1 MCVFIAVHTDMC
13 LQLLNSVPAPLQ
25 TPVSSSES
33 SLNHQTD
40 KQTNKHTPR
49 MRSLLQFLALCAV
62 VALCACYESHESAES
77 VEDMFVPPDRA
88 NSFFTPQ
95 RSNVYGQFNR
105 YPFMRKIK
113 SPAERHAETCEDY
126 SPCRSYAYRF
136 GYQQAY
142 QKYFTSRSQP
152 QNPQRPTR
160 PQRPQRPAAVRRY

>member
-1 MCVFIAVHTDMC
+1 
-13 LQLLNSVPAPLQ
+13 
-25 TPVSSSES
+25 
-33 SLNHQTD
+33 
-40 KQTNKHTPR
+40 

-62 VALCACYESHESAES
+62 VALCACYVTSSL
-77 VEDMFVPPDRA
+77 VPDMFVPPDRA

-152 QNPQRPTR
+152 Q
-160 PQRPQRPAAVRRY
+160 RPAAVRRY